1 MKLSGLDAAKSD
13 KTQTVASVQC
23 PWCEHVAEIPYGP
36 QHRYGTMDVHCPS
49 CSRYF
54 SNRVADAWFDQ
65 HDQKL
70 QDERE
75 VWKRIPEDAYLT
87 ARHAPT
93 LGASIVYTLY
103 LGKGDPVEYF
113 ARDSVEHKLVNEF
126 GMSWYQASA
135 IVNSAALDAGR
146 KIYFQR
152 LTKISSALLD
162 RLQKIGK
169 DGTPTITAGTPI
181 RFNGH
186 NGIFLRA
193 SHHDG
198 FAVVALNG
206 LGDTEI
212 PMLELEVID
221 VSSEAEFEGDDG
233 SSNGKGVLQQIEEL
247 EKTVEE
253 VEHRVE
259 DAESGVMDA
268 IQNLGGSVGEEPAD
282 SPDFGVEEHDDEEHD
297 DSEEFEAD
305 EDEDEEDLVVSFD
318 DEDDEKE
325 AQTILSAGD
334 LSKRAQG
341 SSPEERR
348 TTLMSIIN
356 DPMSDPEVISA
367 AQRALG
373 KMQQQ
378 PTQPAA
384 PGMGMGMTTGAV
396 DEDEGYTGSCPV
408 CGSER
413 AIELGAIGNRYHVRC
428 RDCGMERSREAQ
440 TEEGIK
446 KISWWY
452 KAPKE
457 IQSQYPKDVSSIGDG
472 NSDATKDS
480 ELYPKKDKDLYPK
493 TVTKASTQRTAL
505 NRDAQRKV
513 HTHYTHSQDLRRA
526 ITVNRNELGIEDI
539 RYLLAHYINTGH
551 LAKHDADDLAN
562 WFIGSKPRLLSARD
576 MMNRSCLS
584 AADFQKAALLEKGI
598 GVFTPALYKGKEVF
612 VMAIDNTGT
621 KATVQDSDKRQIEVA
636 VRDLTPA
643 KEGPYSG
650 EPGDSYSRT
659 KVHKKKD

>member
-1 MKLSGLDAAKSD
+1 MKLSGLDAAKSE
-13 KTQTVASVQC
+13 KTHTVASVQC
-23 PWCEHVAEIPYGP
+23 PWCEHIAEIPYGP
-36 QHRYGTMDVHCPS
+36 QHRHGTMDVHCPS

-54 SNRVADAWFDQ
+54 SQRVADAWFDQ

-87 ARHAPT
+87 ARQ
-93 LGASIVYTLY
+93 GARGANYVYTLY

-126 GMSWYQASA
+126 GMSWAQASA
-135 IVNSAALDAGR
+135 VLNSAVLDSGR

-186 NGIFLRA
+186 SGIFLRA

-221 VSSEAEFEGDDG
+221 VATTDDEFMGEGEAIEEFGEAVTVKDTANAIEHARETVEQLLRHEESEVKSDDTGEKEEISNLEKVQEHLEDAVDTLHDVADDEFE
-233 SSNGKGVLQQIEEL
+233 
-247 EKTVEE
+247 
-253 VEHRVE
+253 
-259 DAESGVMDA
+259 
-268 IQNLGGSVGEEPAD
+268 
-282 SPDFGVEEHDDEEHD
+282 
-297 DSEEFEAD
+297 EAD
-305 EDEDEEDLVVSFD
+305 VENNDEFVSDDDDDAEDEDFD
-318 DEDDEKE
+318 DDVHD
-325 AQTILSAGD
+325 AILSIND
-334 LSKRAQG
+334 MRKSAQG

-378 PTQPAA
+378 PTQQPNA
-384 PGMGMGMTTGAV
+384 PGGGGMGMTVGAARQAERNLPCEIYEHPDNCRCGDTG
-396 DEDEGYTGSCPV
+396 EP
-408 CGSER
+408 
-413 AIELGAIGNRYHVRC
+413 L
-428 RDCGMERSREAQ
+428 
-440 TEEGIK
+440 EEEEHTDKPK
-446 KISWWY
+446 KKAWWY

-457 IQSQYPKDVSSIGDG
+457 IQTNFPKDVSSIGDG

-493 TVTKASTQRTAL
+493 TVTKASTYRTAL

-513 HTHYTHSQDLRRA
+513 HTHYTHSRDLRRA

-539 RYLLAHYINTGH
+539 RYLLAHYVNTGH
-551 LAKHDADDLAN
+551 LAKHNADDLAH
-562 WFIGSKPRLLSARD
+562 WFIGNKPRLLSARD
-576 MMNRSCLS
+576 MNRPYLS